1 MKRVLSLVLAFML
14 VLTSIMPAFAEE
26 SMDSQA
32 GKDLESYGVIAGT
45 DNGLDEKSPLTRAQM
60 AVIWS
65 QMYGMKEEAAA
76 YAFAPSFTDVAEGEW
91 YTPYIAFAEQK
102 GWMTGDAAGGT
113 FRPND
118 TMSAQAIN
126 ATFVKALGYDVEWA
140 DVNAKAAELG
150 FAVSAADES
159 MVLRGEAFATMVEVL
174 NTPKMNETD
183 TLGTALALPN
193 YEPPTAPAPDAVAVK
208 SAKSLNANVV
218 EVVLDSANDLAAPTA
233 VNVEQF
239 KVTDDD
245 DAVLEISKVEFAPW
259 DADNYTVLVTVAD
272 DMAAGSLYNVAS
284 GDASAD
290 FGGLA
295 DDTTK
300 PAIDDATSN
309 DYNEVKVTLSEAVLL
324 DDVTVKITEKYG
336 DKEELAVLDFKYSGN
351 SKIMVTTAEQADA
364 TLYEVEID
372 GLVDLAG
379 NEAKDLTATFTG
391 QEKNTNEQTVGSASA
406 VDSVT
411 IDVTFDI
418 NVDVE
423 AAEDAANYTIKAKYG
438 DKEEVAVASAA
449 MKTDSDGDVIKN
461 VVRLTLAEDTKD
473 ATLYEVTVDNVG
485 TLYGKGLDSD
495 NDSTTFT
502 GKGPDTDEPTG
513 FTASADNNT
522 SVTLTITDDSE
533 IAEEYDV
540 ALFTIKEK
548 YGDKEELA
556 VIAVDD
562 VDAEAKTITL
572 TTAEQKGS
580 TLYEVTIAEGLADK
594 FGNVTDDELTNTF
607 TGASVA
613 DEISTITAVNTADKK
628 VRVDFDQKY
637 GDNALSVASYSI
649 DGGIG
654 YPSKVEKISGDKD
667 SVLLTIS
674 QLKVGKV
681 YTLTVKNVYN
691 SDGVAMDKDGLTD
704 KFGAV
709 HGNSDTDITLEA
721 AVAQNNQ
728 TITLYFN
735 DNVANISGLLNPDN
749 ELESGAL
756 SIKKE
761 ADADS
766 DYVQLT
772 GYAYAHPE
780 FDTRLV
786 VTVTDN
792 DAFDNADDDEFYIKI
807 NGTQVTNIETDDTAN
822 VIKFAENTS
831 EPTEIKVSGIVAL
844 DDQTLK
850 VYFNQAVR
858 KVEVSNTPATDFAKV
873 NGEFDSTAGA
883 DDVGFSAAYPLNTE
897 KTEWKFVL
905 ASPMTSDTANE
916 LNFVVVDEDKVW
928 THALANGN
936 ASALNFE
943 NDDNNDYAG
952 NDGTVVPF
960 DITPTSNKTV
970 EFSKNTDSKDYI
982 NDIGVVM
989 QDSKTVK
996 IIFPEWMADNA
1007 FDITNHQFFTTSGG
1021 SVEPA
1026 YTQENGSTEV
1036 AADDSQIDI
1045 TRAVYEE
1052 NKDGTSIVYL
1062 TLEDTFGISGT
1073 SYSKLYWTTPAA
1085 SITNKAG
1092 NKAVEK
1098 NSDSNQLY
1106 KEFSVNTGAAT
1117 DVAVSR
1123 VEASASA
1130 DTVTIR
1136 LDQPLRNIGSDE
1148 DLLGASYYNSNKA
1161 TFAGEFVIKVDG
1173 VAIPSAQIV
1182 SIVANNVN
1190 KTTEDGTDDGNSAAA
1205 AGNDGA
1211 NDATEIVVTYNDGY
1225 VIGGK
1230 DVEVKVSDSET
1241 SPVLRGLYNFED
1253 LKDNSDAVRS
1263 VVADTVAPE
1272 LADGTDGTD
1281 NATSVQAKLA
1291 PNTIYKIS
1299 STVLTAD
1306 GTTDIKGLV
1315 DFTSTLSDSVVISS
1329 ITLAADGTLTITLS
1343 IDASTVTEVTGSL
1356 KIDLDQITDN
1366 AGNKVVNDTTA
1377 ANTVITITDSGATWA
1392 DAYGAN

>member
-14 VLTSIMPAFAEE
+14 VLTSIMPAFAED
-26 SMDSQA
+26 SMDSEA
-32 GKDLESYGVIAGT
+32 GKALESYGVIAGT
-45 DNGLDEKSPLTRAQM
+45 DKGLDEGTPLSRAMM

-65 QMYGMKEEAAA
+65 QMYGMKAEAEA
-76 YAFAPSFTDVAEGEW
+76 YAFAPSFTDVEEGKW

-118 TMSAQAIN
+118 PMSAQQIN
-126 ATFVKALGYDVEWA
+126 ATFVKALGYDVAWPE
-140 DVNAKAAELG
+140 VNAKAEELG
-150 FAVSAADES
+150 IAVTASDTTS
-159 MVLRGEAFATMVEVL
+159 VLRGEAFATMIEVL
-174 NTPKMNETD
+174 NTPKMDETD
-183 TLGTALALPN
+183 TLGTKLALPN
-193 YEPPTAPAPDAVAVK
+193 YEPPTPPAPDTVAVK
-208 SAKSLNANVV
+208 SAKSLNANVI
-218 EVVLDSANDLAAPTA
+218 EVVLDSANDMAAPTA

-245 DAVLEISKVEFAPW
+245 DAMLDVSKVEFAPW
-259 DADNYTVLVTVAD
+259 DTDNYTVLVTVAD
-272 DMAAGSLYNVAS
+272 DMAAGSLYKVAS

-300 PAIDDATSN
+300 PAIDDAVSN

-324 DDVTVKITEKYG
+324 DDVTITITEKYG
-336 DKEELAVLDFKYSGN
+336 DKEELAVVDFKYSGN

-379 NEAKDLTATFTG
+379 NEAKDLTTTFTG

-411 IDVTFDI
+411 VDVTFDI

-423 AAEDAANYTIKAKYG
+423 AAEDAANYTVKAKYG

-461 VVRLTLAEDTKD
+461 IVRLTLAEDTKD

-522 SVTLTITDDSE
+522 SVTLKITDDSE
-533 IAEEYDV
+533 IAKEYDV

-613 DEISTITAVNTADKK
+613 DEISSITAVNTADKK
-628 VRVDFDQKY
+628 VRVDFDQNY

-654 YPSKVEKISGDKD
+654 YPSKVEKITDDKD
-667 SVLLTIS
+667 SVLLTVS
-674 QLKVGKV
+674 QLKVGTV

-709 HGNSDTDITLEA
+709 HGNSNTDITLEA

-728 TITLYFN
+728 TITLYFD
-735 DNVANISGLLNPDN
+735 DNAADLSGLLNSDN
-749 ELESGAL
+749 ELEANAL
-756 SIKKE
+756 FIKKE
-761 ADADS
+761 ADNDAAYVALS
-766 DYVQLT
+766 GYGYVHPDY
-772 GYAYAHPE
+772 
-780 FDTRLV
+780 DTRLV

-807 NGTQVTNIETDDTAN
+807 DGTQVTNIETDDTAN
-822 VIKFAENTS
+822 VIKFAENTA
-831 EPTEIKVSGIVAL
+831 EPAEIKIDGIVSL

-850 VYFNQAVR
+850 VYFSQAIR
-858 KVEVSNTPATDFAKV
+858 KIDHATFAEVQ
-873 NGEFDSTAGA
+873 GEFDSTAGSDNIA
-883 DDVGFSAAYPLNTE
+883 FTNAYPMNEE

-905 ASPMTSDTANE
+905 ASPMTADTANE
-916 LNFVVVDEDKVW
+916 LDFVVLDENDIW

-936 ASALNFE
+936 ESTLAFE
-943 NDDNNDYAG
+943 ADNDADYAG
-952 NDGTVVPF
+952 NNGTVVPF

-982 NDIGVVM
+982 SDIGVVM

-996 IIFPEWMADNA
+996 IIFPEWMDASA
-1007 FDITNHQFFTTSGG
+1007 YAIANHEFYTTSGG
-1021 SVEPA
+1021 STEPA
-1026 YTQENGSTEV
+1026 YTQADGSTEV
-1036 AADDSQIDI
+1036 AAGTSQLDV

-1052 NKDGTSIVYL
+1052 NADGTSVVYL
-1062 TLEDTFGISGT
+1062 TFEDTFGISGT
-1073 SYSKLYWTTPAA
+1073 SYSKLYWTTPTNTIA
-1085 SITNKAG
+1085 NKAN
-1092 NKAVEK
+1092 NKRVEK
-1098 NSDSNQLY
+1098 NSDSAQLY
-1106 KEFSVNTGAAT
+1106 KEFSVNTGAAA

-1123 VEASASA
+1123 VDADASAN
-1130 DTVTIR
+1130 TVTIR
-1136 LDQPLRNIGSDE
+1136 LDQPIVIGGDA
-1148 DLLGASYYNSNKA
+1148 DIIDGDPGNYANA
-1161 TFAGEFVIKVDG
+1161 AGFAGEFTIKVDG
-1173 VAIPSAQIV
+1173 SELDNTKIV
-1182 SIVANNVN
+1182 SVTATNES
-1190 KTTEDGTDDGNSAAA
+1190 KTSEDGVSA
-1205 AGNDGA
+1205 GDEV
-1211 NDATEIVVTYNDGY
+1211 DVTVIVVTYEDGL
-1225 VIGGK
+1225 VVGGK

-1241 SPVLRGLYNFED
+1241 SPTLRGLYNQED
-1253 LKDNSDAVRS
+1253 LKDNSDAVRT
-1263 VVADTVAPE
+1263 VVADTTAPE
-1272 LADGTDGTD
+1272 LADATEGTD

-1291 PNTIYKIS
+1291 ANTIYKIG

-1306 GTTDIKGLV
+1306 GATDIKGS
-1315 DFTSTLSDSVVISS
+1315 FTSTNTLSDSAVISS

-1343 IDASTVTEVTGSL
+1343 VDATTVADVTGTL